1 MTFSMQQL
9 NKLSD
14 FIFIEKSIPDD
25 ICDYIL
31 EELESNH
38 WEKHQWGS
46 ITGGLSEKEETSKE
60 PDVTYSKPLDSI
72 LNSFLVQ
79 TGKRYEEKYSDESH
93 TNTTNFIFSL
103 SEIRFNRYHIGQKMD
118 MHFDHIKSL
127 FDGNNPGIPA
137 LSFVGA
143 LNDDY
148 EGGELVF
155 WKNYSVKLKKG
166 EVICFPSNFLYQH
179 RVNPILSGVRDTF
192 VCWAW

>member
-1 MTFSMQQL
+1 MKQHS
-9 NKLSD
+9 NLSD
-14 FIFIEKSIPDD
+14 FIFIEKSIPDL
-25 ICDYIL
+25 ICDHIL

-46 ITGGLSEKEETSKE
+46 ITGKLSEKEETSKE

-72 LNSFLVQ
+72 LNSFVLQ
-79 TGKRYEEKYSDESH
+79 TAKKYQQMHSDKSCK
-93 TNTTNFIFSL
+93 NTSEFILSL
-103 SEIRFNRYHIGQKMD
+103 SEIRFNRYHVDQKMD

-127 FDGNNPGIPA
+127 FDGTNPGIPA

-143 LNDDY
+143 LNDNY

-155 WKNYSVKLKKG
+155 WKDYSIKLKKG
-166 EVICFPSNFLYQH
+166 EVLCFPSNFLYQH
-179 RVNPILSGVRDTF
+179 RVDPILSGVRDTF

>member
-1 MTFSMQQL
+1 MKQSS
-9 NKLSD
+9 NLSD
-14 FIFIEKSIPDD
+14 FIFIEKSIPDT
-25 ICDYIL
+25 ICDYVL

-46 ITGGLSEKEETSKE
+46 IYGDAVDKTEAPKE
-60 PDVTYSKPLDSI
+60 PDITYSKPLDSI
-72 LNSFLVQ
+72 LNSFVLQ
-79 TGKRYEEKYSDESH
+79 TGNKYQKKYSDESH
-93 TNTTNFIFSL
+93 YNTSSFIFSF
-103 SEIRFNRYHIGQKMD
+103 SEIRFNRYHIDQKME

-127 FDGNNPGIPA
+127 FNGYNPGIPV
-137 LSFVGA
+137 LSFIGA
-143 LNDDY
+143 LNDNY

-155 WKNYSVKLKKG
+155 WKDYSIKLKKG